1 MTEKKTAN
9 ERIEEVVKEELN
21 KANLLEEKETI
32 FTKVKNAVTSETAKK
47 VYGAMALGIAQ
58 GVMARLAFETLGEL
72 GSENET
78 ETIVEIEE

>member
-9 ERIEEVVKEELN
+9 ERIEDVVKEELN
-21 KANLLEEKETI
+21 KANLGKEKETI
-32 FTKVKNAVTSETAKK
+32 FTKVKKVATSETAKK

-58 GVMARLAFETLGEL
+58 GVMARFTFETLGDL

-78 ETIVEIEE
+78 ETIIEIEE

>member
-32 FTKVKNAVTSETAKK
+32 FTKVKNVVTSETAKK

>member
-32 FTKVKNAVTSETAKK
+32 FTKVKKVVTSETAKK

-58 GVMARLAFETLGEL
+58 GVMARLTFETLGDL

-78 ETIVEIEE
+78 ETIIEIEE

>member
-1 MTEKKTAN
+1 MTEKNTAK

-32 FTKVKNAVTSETAKK
+32 FTKVKNAVTSDTAKQ

-58 GVMARLAFETLGEL
+58 GVMARLTFETLEKL
-72 GSENET
+72 GSED
-78 ETIVEIEE
+78 ETIIEIEE

>member
-21 KANLLEEKETI
+21 KANLLEEKESI
-32 FTKVKNAVTSETAKK
+32 FTKVKNAVTSDTAKQ

-58 GVMARLAFETLGEL
+58 GLMARLTFDTIGKID
-72 GSENET
+72 SEDET

>member
-32 FTKVKNAVTSETAKK
+32 FTKVKNVVTSDTAKK

>member
-21 KANLLEEKETI
+21 KANVLEEKETI
-32 FTKVKNAVTSETAKK
+32 FTKVKNAVTSDTAKQ

-58 GVMARLAFETLGEL
+58 GVMARLTFETLEKL
-72 GSENET
+72 GSED
-78 ETIVEIEE
+78 ETIIEIED